1 MPTGAGETRPL
12 PAEGLT
18 DFYWARWFPDGRRIL
33 VVASDADAIPRSY
46 IQDFETGKLD
56 PIGEKGML
64 AVLPSP
70 DGRSVLISD
79 PLGSYLLWPLDGGK
93 PLPIEGLTSEDWPIQ
108 WSPDGRFLYLRRAEA
123 GVLRIYRYNL
133 ANGERQLWKTLAPG
147 DPAGLIGIATGRGEL
162 AMTPDGQVYVFHVLD
177 GDAKPVS
184 RRGIPSLIGVRRP
197 GATLDSGRPPA

>member
-1 MPTGAGETRPL
+1 MPTGAGENRPL

-33 VVASDADAIPRSY
+33 VVASDADATPRSY

-56 PIGEKGML
+56 PIAEKGML

-70 DGRSVLISD
+70 DGRSILIGD

-108 WSPDGRFLYLRRAEA
+108 WSPDGRFLYLRRADG
-123 GVLRIYRYNL
+123 GVLKVYRYRL
-133 ANGERQLWKTLAPG
+133 ANGERQLWKTLVPR
-147 DPAGLIGIATGRGEL
+147 DPAGIIGIASGRGEL
-162 AMTPDGQVYVFHVLD
+162 AMTPDGRGYVFTYWK
-177 GDAKPVS
+177 AI
-184 RRGIPSLIGVRRP
+184 RSLFL
-197 GATLDSGRPPA
+197 ATGFPR